1 MRRIVG
7 WLVFLGAVSACLA
20 GPIAAHAQTKEFR
33 SVSATTVLLDG
44 PSVKAN
50 KKFIAPKGMPLQ
62 VLSSA
67 EQYYKVRDA
76 EGFEGFVEK
85 KATSTQRTV
94 VATTLVSLRATA
106 AEAGAI
112 ALKAERGVVLSVVE
126 AASKGWVKVRHADGA
141 QGYVKTTEVWGL

>member
-1 MRRIVG
+1 MRRIATSL
-7 WLVFLGAVSACLA
+7 LVLGVVSGVLA
-20 GPIAAHAQTKEFR
+20 GPFAAQAQTKEFR

-50 KKFIAPKGMPLQ
+50 KKFIAPKGMPVQ

-76 EGFEGFVEK
+76 DGYEGFVEK

-94 VATTLVSLRATA
+94 VATTLVGLRISA
-106 AEAGAI
+106 AESGNL
-112 ALKAERGVVLSVVE
+112 ALRVERGVVLNFVE
-126 AASKGWVKVRHADGA
+126 TAGNGWVKVRHSDGA